1 MFDSVIKDIRYE
13 LTRGNTLTKII
24 LINCAVFIALL
35 LAKIIITTVNGGDS
49 NIYYLFTNWITL
61 PTSFGQLMY
70 QPWSLFTY
78 SFVHE
83 GLIHILFNMLLL
95 YWFGA
100 IAGDLIGDR
109 RIFPIYFYGAFF
121 GGLFAVLCLYI
132 FPIGSISG
140 FMVPG
145 SSASVMAILFAA
157 ATLAPDYMMRLIL
170 IGSVRIKYIVLVLL
184 FINVISISA
193 STNIGNSLTHI
204 GGALTGFLFIVILR
218 TGRDP
223 SWIFHRKN
231 RNTVIKKRRK
241 NEKSKI
247 ISIFD
252 TVKKHELKAQFNKD
266 IRSEYKLDLIL
277 EKIKKTGKESL
288 TEEELN
294 FLEKISKS

>member
-1 MFDSVIKDIRYE
+1 MFDSVFKDIKYE

-35 LAKIIITTVNGGDS
+35 LAKIIISTVYGGDATL
-49 NIYYLFTNWITL
+49 YYLFTNWVTL
-61 PTSFGQLMY
+61 PKSFGQLMY

-83 GLIHILFNMLLL
+83 GLLHILFNMLLL

-121 GGLFAVLCLYI
+121 GGLFAILCLHI
-132 FPIGSISG
+132 LPISSSSG

-184 FINVISISA
+184 FINVISISM
-193 STNIGNSLTHI
+193 SSNIGNSLTHI
-204 GGALTGFLFIVILR
+204 GGALTGFLFIVVLR

-223 SWIFHRKN
+223 SRIFYRKSQN
-231 RNTVIKKRRK
+231 PVIKKRRK

-266 IRSEYKLDLIL
+266 VRLDYQLDLIL
-277 EKIKKTGKESL
+277 EKIKKTGKDSL
-288 TEEELN
+288 SEDELD